1 MSSPKKSMGGRTGL
15 VLPRMYFEA
24 CGLTQRQFLR
34 PGMVHVAHNQWL
46 NAQQPHVSEQTRL
59 LALGSTLPDGA
70 VISHDSAA
78 ALYGLPAS
86 LFPDGCLHISLTA
99 GEPVPQRKELVVHS
113 RHLPPDD
120 HRKVDGL
127 LVTTPERT
135 FLDLAA
141 SCDRERLVVIGD
153 AMLRAEWTTKD
164 LLLDRMQ
171 TAYRV
176 RGVRVARSMVPLLD
190 AGAQSPPESV
200 VRLRMRDAGLP
211 APATQLEV
219 QLDDVTVH
227 IDLGY
232 DAAKVGIEYEGAQHA
247 EQYQFGIDID
257 RYSALAAHGWL
268 ILRAGRRD
276 LGGESRRLIG
286 RTRSALRSR
295 GVAC

>member
-1 MSSPKKSMGGRTGL
+1 M
-15 VLPRMYFEA
+15 
-24 CGLTQRQFLR
+24 
-34 PGMVHVAHNQWL
+34 
-46 NAQQPHVSEQTRL
+46 SEQTRL
-59 LALGSTLPDGA
+59 LALRSTLPEGA

-86 LFPDGCLHISLTA
+86 LFPDGCLHISLTV
-99 GEPVPQRKELVVHS
+99 GEPVPRRKELVVHS

-120 HRKVDGL
+120 YCKLEGL

-141 SCDRERLVVIGD
+141 RATGSGSSLSGMRCFGRDGPRRTYCWIGCRPRTGFEGC
-153 AMLRAEWTTKD
+153 AWHEAWSLYLMPARNRRRRAWSGLECVTPAC
-164 LLLDRMQ
+164 RHQ
-171 TAYRV
+171 S
-176 RGVRVARSMVPLLD
+176 RS
-190 AGAQSPPESV
+190 SRSS
-200 VRLRMRDAGLP
+200 
-211 APATQLEV
+211 
-219 QLDDVTVH
+219 LDDVTVH

-276 LGGESRRLIG
+276 LGGKSRRLIE